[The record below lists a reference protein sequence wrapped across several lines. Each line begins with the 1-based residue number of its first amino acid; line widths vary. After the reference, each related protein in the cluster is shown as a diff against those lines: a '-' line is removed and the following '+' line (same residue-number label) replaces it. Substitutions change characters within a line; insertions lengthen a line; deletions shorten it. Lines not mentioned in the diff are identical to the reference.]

1 MSRPNIQRESS
12 DEGPEPSPAEVEPSL
27 LEAAQKMVGKTK
39 QRRTQ
44 QREIITREY
53 DDRVKALQ
61 KKVDDYFESRQRRG
75 IEAQDEVWNRLE
87 TLNQKRKSIEKL
99 IFCSTR
105 SLELATLKFNS
116 EVLSTLQTS
125 TQEAGH
131 VGEQGGAE
139 GDGLGGTV

>member
-1 MSRPNIQRESS
+1 MPRHNIQRESS

-44 QREIITREY
+44 QRDIITREY
-53 DDRVKALQ
+53 DDRVEALQ
-61 KKVDDYFESRQRRG
+61 KNVDDYFDSRQRRG

-87 TLNQKRKSIEKL
+87 ALNQKRKHIEKL

-105 SLELATLKFNS
+105 SLESATLKFNS

-131 VGEQGGAE
+131 VGAQGGAE
-139 GDGLGGTV
+139 GDGLGGKV